1 MSKSTRLKS
10 LRYLALFG
18 ACVAVTNAC
27 DRPSYTYADDVPVSG
42 GTTFGGSFPAGKAA
56 IGGGPA
62 LDPCALDRSVSA
74 SPILAKQVVSNGL
87 AARTELY
94 AEVTDSE
101 VTALKKGGSL
111 IPPPAPLGSVV
122 PLSAVLTGVL
132 SSPDPM
138 RVALAQQ
145 LISRFKGTRSA
156 WPNPWALRLVDHVGT
171 EHMTPLR
178 IRLKAEAWLARIEPG
193 LPMVVV
199 DVHNGAI
206 ALEQAF
212 AHPERIAAVY
222 YVYNDRVG
230 DASALN
236 NPLGQC
242 EGGKREF
249 ALGNEAMVAEF
260 SLDTPDILARLN
272 SDIADLTGLFNVV
285 RQCPTVDRGTESFH
299 SATACQAWDF
309 FEASTEYSAY
319 QWSLSNPV
327 ELYKPTTQNL
337 ASLIDALKNDRF
349 EPDPFVAASPS
360 AGGDAGIGGEGGAGG
375 APDLTPGGAT
385 QGGAP

>member
-10 LRYLALFG
+10 LRYLTLFG

-27 DRPSYTYADDVPVSG
+27 DRPSYTYSDAVPVSG
-42 GTTFGGSFPAGKAA
+42 GTAFGGSFTAGTVG
-56 IGGGPA
+56 IGGGPPV
-62 LDPCALDRSVSA
+62 DPCALDRSVSA
-74 SPILAKQVVSNGL
+74 SPILAKQVVSNRL
-87 AARTELY
+87 AARAELY

-101 VTALKKGGSL
+101 VLALKKGGSL
-111 IPPPAPLGSVV
+111 IPPAAAPGTVTL
-122 PLSAVLTGVL
+122 LSAALTATL
-132 SSPDPM
+132 SSSDV
-138 RVALAQQ
+138 RYASVAQ
-145 LISRFKGTRSA
+145 LLLSRFKATRST

-178 IRLKAEAWLARIEPG
+178 IRLKDEAWIVRIDGTSLA
-193 LPMVVV
+193 VV
-199 DVHNGAI
+199 DAQNGAI
-206 ALEQAF
+206 AVEQAL

-222 YVYNDRVG
+222 YTYDDRLPG
-230 DASALN
+230 
-236 NPLGQC
+236 NPQLQC
-242 EGGKREF
+242 ENGKREF

-285 RQCPTVDRGTESFH
+285 RQCPTVDRGVGSFH

-309 FEASTEYSAY
+309 FDASTEYSAY

-327 ELYKPTTQNL
+327 DLYKPTPQNL

-360 AGGDAGIGGEGGAGG
+360 AGGDTGVGGDGGDGG
-375 APDLTPGGAT
+375 APNLTPGGAT